1 VLLYEL
7 EEAGAH
13 WCRLSHLCYLCPPMH
28 PIRATARYGRAI
40 HAIAELLEK
49 LKMDS
54 MFVGNVA
61 RAAWL
66 DVEVASGAVDVLAVM
81 TAQQKNQIA
90 MMAANRGF
98 RVERDELEAT
108 EELDLIPLNWMDEEG
123 EVRVHVLMASNALYG
138 RMVSVGIATEM
149 WRTGNPASPPGQA
162 GLPVLHM
169 KIPRAEDLALM
180 LLMAEDQE
188 AVQHLTSLPEF
199 DLPAFRE
206 RLASIGLG
214 EAAGG

>member
-1 VLLYEL
+1 
-7 EEAGAH
+7 
-13 WCRLSHLCYLCPPMH
+13 MH
-28 PIRATARYGRAI
+28 PIRATARYSRAI
-40 HAIAELLEK
+40 HATAELLGRLK
-49 LKMDS
+49 LDT

-66 DVEVASGAVDVLAVM
+66 DAEMGGGAVDVLAVM
-81 TAQQKNQIA
+81 TGQQKGQVA

-98 RVERDELEAT
+98 RVDRDEIEAT
-108 EELDLIPLNWMDEEG
+108 EELDLIPLNFVDPEG
-123 EVRVHVLMASNALYG
+123 EVRVHVLLASNALYG
-138 RMVSVGIATEM
+138 RMVSVGIATELDD
-149 WRTGNPASPPGQA
+149 RT
-162 GLPVLHM
+162 V

-214 EAAGG
+214 EAAPR

>member
-1 VLLYEL
+1 
-7 EEAGAH
+7 
-13 WCRLSHLCYLCPPMH
+13 MH
-28 PIRATARYGRAI
+28 PIRATARYSRAI
-40 HAIAELLEK
+40 HATAELLGRLK
-49 LKMDS
+49 LDT

-66 DVEVASGAVDVLAVM
+66 NVEASSGAVDVLAVM
-81 TAQQKNQIA
+81 TGQQKGQVA

-98 RVERDELEAT
+98 RVDRDEVDAT
-108 EELDLIPLNWMDEEG
+108 EELDLIPLNFVDPEG
-123 EVRVHVLMASNALYG
+123 EVRVHVLLASNALYG
-138 RMVSVGIATEM
+138 RMVSAGIATELDE
-149 WRTGNPASPPGQA
+149 RT
-162 GLPVLHM
+162 V

-199 DLPAFRE
+199 DLQAFRE

-214 EAAGG
+214 EAAAL

>member
-1 VLLYEL
+1 
-7 EEAGAH
+7 
-13 WCRLSHLCYLCPPMH
+13 MH
-28 PIRATARYGRAI
+28 PIRATARYSRAI
-40 HAIAELLEK
+40 HATAELLGRLK
-49 LKMDS
+49 LDT

-66 DVEVASGAVDVLAVM
+66 NVEVSSGAVDVLAVM
-81 TAQQKNQIA
+81 TGQQKGQVA

-98 RVERDELEAT
+98 RVDREELDAT
-108 EELDLIPLNWMDEEG
+108 EELDLIPLNFVDPDG
-123 EVRVHVLMASNALYG
+123 EVRVHVLLASNALYG
-138 RMVSVGIATEM
+138 RMVSVGIATELDE
-149 WRTGNPASPPGQA
+149 RT
-162 GLPVLHM
+162 V

-199 DLPAFRE
+199 DLQAFRE

-214 EAAGG
+214 EAAAL

>member
-1 VLLYEL
+1 
-7 EEAGAH
+7 
-13 WCRLSHLCYLCPPMH
+13 MH
-28 PIRATARYGRAI
+28 PIRATARYSRAI
-40 HAIAELLEK
+40 HATAELLGRLK
-49 LKMDS
+49 LDT

-66 DVEVASGAVDVLAVM
+66 NVEMSSGAVDVLAVM
-81 TAQQKNQIA
+81 TGQQKGQVA

-98 RVERDELEAT
+98 RVDRDEVDAT
-108 EELDLIPLNWMDEEG
+108 EELDLIPLNFVDSEG
-123 EVRVHVLMASNALYG
+123 EVRVHVLLASNALYG
-138 RMVSVGIATEM
+138 RMVSVGIATELDE
-149 WRTGNPASPPGQA
+149 RT
-162 GLPVLHM
+162 V

-199 DLPAFRE
+199 DLLAFRE

-214 EAAGG
+214 EAAAQ

>member
-1 VLLYEL
+1 
-7 EEAGAH
+7 
-13 WCRLSHLCYLCPPMH
+13 MH
-28 PIRATARYGRAI
+28 PIRATARYSRAI
-40 HAIAELLEK
+40 HATAELLGRLK
-49 LKMDS
+49 LDT

-66 DVEVASGAVDVLAVM
+66 NVEVSSGAVDVLAVM
-81 TAQQKNQIA
+81 TGQQKGQVA

-98 RVERDELEAT
+98 RVDRDEVEAT
-108 EELDLIPLNWMDEEG
+108 EELDLIPLNFVDPEG
-123 EVRVHVLMASNALYG
+123 EVRVHVLLASNALYG
-138 RMVSVGIATEM
+138 RMVSVGIATELDE
-149 WRTGNPASPPGQA
+149 RT
-162 GLPVLHM
+162 V

-199 DLPAFRE
+199 DLQAFRE

-214 EAAGG
+214 EAAAL

>member
-1 VLLYEL
+1 
-7 EEAGAH
+7 
-13 WCRLSHLCYLCPPMH
+13 MH
-28 PIRATARYGRAI
+28 PIRATARYSRAI
-40 HAIAELLEK
+40 HATAELLGRLK
-49 LKMDS
+49 LDT

-66 DVEVASGAVDVLAVM
+66 NVEVSSGAVDVLAVM
-81 TAQQKNQIA
+81 TAQQKGQVA

-98 RVERDELEAT
+98 RVDRDEVDAT
-108 EELDLIPLNWMDEEG
+108 EELDLIPLNFVDPEG
-123 EVRVHVLMASNALYG
+123 EVRVHVLLASNALYG
-138 RMVSVGIATEM
+138 RMVSVGIATELDE
-149 WRTGNPASPPGQA
+149 RT
-162 GLPVLHM
+162 V

-199 DLPAFRE
+199 DLQAFRE

-214 EAAGG
+214 EAAAQ

>member
-1 VLLYEL
+1 
-7 EEAGAH
+7 
-13 WCRLSHLCYLCPPMH
+13 MH
-28 PIRATARYGRAI
+28 PIRATARYSRAL
-40 HAIAELLEK
+40 HATAELLGRLK
-49 LKMDS
+49 LDT

-66 DVEVASGAVDVLAVM
+66 NVEVSSGAVDVLAVM
-81 TAQQKNQIA
+81 TGQQKGQVA

-98 RVERDELEAT
+98 RVDREELDAT
-108 EELDLIPLNWMDEEG
+108 EELDLIPLNFVDPDG
-123 EVRVHVLMASNALYG
+123 EVRVHVLLASNALYG
-138 RMVSVGIATEM
+138 RMVSVGIATELDE
-149 WRTGNPASPPGQA
+149 RT
-162 GLPVLHM
+162 V

-199 DLPAFRE
+199 DLQAFRE

-214 EAAGG
+214 EAAAL

>member
-1 VLLYEL
+1 
-7 EEAGAH
+7 
-13 WCRLSHLCYLCPPMH
+13 MH
-28 PIRATARYGRAI
+28 PIRATARYSRAI
-40 HAIAELLEK
+40 HATAELLGRLK
-49 LKMDS
+49 LDT

-66 DVEVASGAVDVLAVM
+66 EVEMSGGAVDVLAVM
-81 TAQQKNQIA
+81 TGQQKGQVA

-98 RVERDELEAT
+98 RVDRDEIEAT
-108 EELDLIPLNWMDEEG
+108 EELDLIPLNFVDPEG
-123 EVRVHVLMASNALYG
+123 EVRVHVLLASNALYG
-138 RMVSVGIATEM
+138 RMVSVGIATELDD
-149 WRTGNPASPPGQA
+149 RT
-162 GLPVLHM
+162 V

-199 DLPAFRE
+199 DLLAFRE

-214 EAAGG
+214 EAAPR